1 MGTDIKV
8 DSFQHMQPK
17 VSIITVTYNAEK
29 YLEKTIQSIIRQ
41 SYTPLEYI
49 IIDGQS
55 KDRTLEIAERYRD
68 HIDLLITE
76 PDKGLYDAMNK
87 GLNQATGEYI
97 LFINAGDYLDHPDTI
112 QNTFKSWTVETDIL
126 YGKTMLIDES
136 GNKLG
141 LRSELTTRK
150 LPKKLSWKSLRWG
163 MVVCHQSIIVRR
175 SIAPQY
181 LINNLSADI
190 DWVIK
195 SLKVSKKTTYVDLV
209 ISRFMTGGLSKQQQ
223 KQSLVG
229 RFNILKKHYGL
240 IVTLFSHLLI
250 FLRALFFLFFRIGK
264 PKYN

>member
-8 DSFQHMQPK
+8 DSFYNMQPK

-87 GLNQATGEYI
+87 GLKFATGEFI
-97 LFINAGDYLDHPDTI
+97 LFLNAGDLLNSARTLEEAFIEYTPDT
-112 QNTFKSWTVETDIL
+112 DIV
-126 YGKTMLIDES
+126 YGKTMLIDEQ
-136 GNKLG
+136 GNTLG

-150 LPKKLSWKSLRWG
+150 LPENLNWKSLRFG
-163 MVVCHQSIIVRR
+163 MVVCHQSIFVRKE
-175 SIAPQY
+175 IAPQY
-181 LINNLSADI
+181 LVDNLSADI
-190 DWVIK
+190 DWVIG
-195 SLKVSKKTTYVDLV
+195 SLKKSCKTQFVPII
-209 ISRFMTGGLSKQQQ
+209 ISRFMIGGVSKQQQ
-223 KQSLVG
+223 KQSLKD
-229 RFNILKKHYGL
+229 RFAVLKNHYG
-240 IVTLFSHLLI
+240 ITTTLLSHLFIL
-250 FLRALFFLFFRIGK
+250 LRAIFFNLSRIGK
-264 PKYN
+264 PKYS